1 MSYILYA
8 IGAIY
13 LLGII
18 VFLHGIAT
26 APVVDSKEPFLHDDY
41 IPKEWKIKDGGVAQ
55 LDRATAF

>member
-41 IPKEWKIKDGGVAQ
+41 IPKNEK
-55 LDRATAF
+55 